1 MSLAPGIGRMPTYP
15 SISKPLYL
23 FLVLFQVKV
32 LAFSPAVPSS
42 QLKWSTVRT
51 ANFLPG
57 HNFNSPQIC
66 LVLTS
71 RVRVYSSGP
80 NQARERRMQ
89 YTYDDSCIC
98 QSYRNGAQESD
109 NDLCGKREGGQ
120 MLCLNAN
127 SGDGQCP
134 GDHIPCTSGKVISPA
149 SWSTKNGF
157 SWCWE

>member
-51 ANFLPG
+51 ANFLP
-57 HNFNSPQIC
+57 
-66 LVLTS
+66 
-71 RVRVYSSGP
+71 GP